1 MREKVFILISI
12 VLILVVLIG
21 LNAASYTKKDK
32 IPDNE
37 FRPNRSSFNTGS
49 TGTRAYFDLL
59 KETGHKVV
67 RWQDKPAF
75 LLSEKVKPNV
85 FVIIGETRLEI
96 PDNDVKEILQ
106 WTAAG
111 GKLVLISRQPNK
123 KFFEGNPQ
131 WKISV
136 NEGKIVSI
144 KDPYESTEMTA
155 QTDAIKPVQ
164 PTAYTNQINAIQP
177 SRLSS
182 SISFLYELP
191 KYGKGNGGGSG
202 MGNGRGT
209 GSDEPPP
216 MVKPTHA
223 KTPTPK
229 PTPAEDEDYYG
240 DENYEEP
247 PPMATPKPV
256 NPKATPTSILQK
268 TPTPYSQLQGKFTI
282 KEPAKTP
289 TPQTK
294 FEVNKI
300 PSPKSE
306 NYAENSI
313 APVVHFQDKNRT
325 ILVDYKYGAGEIIL
339 LTDPYIVAN
348 NGIKLVDNAQLAIN
362 LVSSQNAN
370 IAFDEYH
377 QGFGASENNLWTYF
391 SDTPVPAF
399 FGQIALFIGLI
410 FFVKSRRFARALPD
424 DEKNRLSKLEY
435 VSAMAELQQS
445 TKAYDLAIE
454 NIYLQFKRHL
464 IRFAGADNSITHKDL
479 AQIISERSKVEPI
492 ELYNLLNQCQAI
504 VQGERTSKREIVEL
518 TKKMRE
524 IEETI
529 GLKRKTIG

>member
-1 MREKVFILISI
+1 MKEKFFIVISL

-21 LNAASYTKKDK
+21 LNAASYTKQDK
-32 IPDNE
+32 LPDNE
-37 FRPNRSSFNTGS
+37 YRPNRSTFNTGA

-85 FVIIGETRLEI
+85 FVIIGETRMEI
-96 PDNDVKEILQ
+96 PDSDVKEILD

-111 GKLVLISRQPNK
+111 GKLVLIDREPNK
-123 KFFEGNPQ
+123 KFFEGNLQ
-131 WKISV
+131 WKISFILRSSP
-136 NEGKIVSI
+136 NI
-144 KDPYESTEMTA
+144 KDPYDQTEMTA
-155 QTDAIKPVQ
+155 QTAAIKPVQ
-164 PTAYTNQINAIQP
+164 PTVYTNQVNAIQP

-182 SISFLYELP
+182 SMMLFYEMP
-191 KYGKGNGGGSG
+191 KYGIGKGIVPGVD
-202 MGNGRGT
+202 
-209 GSDEPPP
+209 SDEPPP
-216 MVKPTHA
+216 MAKPTPT
-223 KTPTPK
+223 KPKSTPK
-229 PTPAEDEDYYG
+229 PSEDEDYYG
-240 DENYEEP
+240 DEDSDEP

-256 NPKATPTSILQK
+256 NPKATPTSQW
-268 TPTPYSQLQGKFTI
+268 QGKFTT
-282 KEPAKTP
+282 KNEPVKSS

-300 PSPKSE
+300 PAPKSE
-306 NYAENSI
+306 TYAENSI

-325 ILVDYKYGAGEIIL
+325 ILVDYKYGAGEIVL
-339 LTDPYIVAN
+339 LSDPYIVAN

-377 QGFGASENNLWTYF
+377 QGFGASQNNLWTYF
-391 SDTPVPAF
+391 SETPVPAL

-410 FFVKSRRFARALPD
+410 FFVQSRRFARPLPD
-424 DEKNRLSKLEY
+424 GEKNRLSKLEY

-454 NIYLQFKRHL
+454 NIFSQFKRHI
-464 IRFAGADNSITHKDL
+464 IRFAGADNSISHKDL
-479 AQIISERSKVEPI
+479 AQIISERSKVNPI

-504 VQGERTSKREIVEL
+504 VQGERTSKRELVEL

-524 IEETI
+524 IEEML

>member
-1 MREKVFILISI
+1 MREKVFILISM

-37 FRPNRSSFNTGS
+37 FRPNRSTFNTGA

-85 FVIIGETRLEI
+85 FVIIGDTRLEI
-96 PDNDVKEILQ
+96 PDEDVKRILE

-111 GKLVLISRQPNK
+111 GKLVLIDRSPNE
-123 KFFEGNPQ
+123 KFFEGTPQ
-131 WKISV
+131 WKISFGL
-136 NEGKIVSI
+136 GKLMSA
-144 KDPYESTEMTA
+144 KDPYDQTEMTS

-164 PTAYTNQINAIQP
+164 PTSYTNQINAIQP
-177 SRLSS
+177 SKLTSTINFTHEPQTYK
-182 SISFLYELP
+182 ISD
-191 KYGKGNGGGSG
+191 GNGIGS
-202 MGNGRGT
+202 GRGT
-209 GSDEPPP
+209 GES
-216 MVKPTHA
+216 VQ
-223 KTPTPK
+223 KTPAPLKKTTPV
-229 PTPAEDEDYYG
+229 EDEDYYD
-240 DENYEEP
+240 DEDYDEP
-247 PPMATPKPV
+247 PLPVKSTPVK
-256 NPKATPTSILQK
+256 PKATPTSILQQNP
-268 TPTPYSQLQGKFTI
+268 TPTSQWQGGFSRKS
-282 KEPAKTP
+282 EPVKTP

-294 FEVNKI
+294 FEVSGSE
-300 PSPKSE
+300 PEKSE

-325 ILVDYKYGAGEIIL
+325 ILVDYKYGAGEIVL
-339 LTDPYIVAN
+339 LSDPYIVAN

-362 LVSSQNAN
+362 IVSSQNAV

-377 QGFGASENNLWTYF
+377 QGYGASQNNLWTYF
-391 SDTPVPAF
+391 SETPVPAF

-410 FFVKSRRFARALPD
+410 FFVKSRRFARPLPD
-424 DEKNRLSKLEY
+424 GEKNRLSKLEY

-479 AQIISERSKVEPI
+479 AQIISERSKVNPI

-504 VQGERTSKREIVEL
+504 VHGEKTSKREIVEL

-524 IEETI
+524 TEETL